1 MEKANKEVRRVA
13 KESRVTLWQIA
24 ARMNRSYS
32 WITQKIRIELS
43 EKEKNEMLAV
53 IDAIA
58 GERNCD
64 DAEN

>member
-58 GERNCD
+58 KECNCGKE
-64 DAEN
+64 EN

>member
-1 MEKANKEVRRVA
+1 MTEKANAEIRKTAQEMGVR
-13 KESRVTLWQIA
+13 LWEIA
-24 ARMNRSYS
+24 EKMGRSYS

-58 GERNCD
+58 KEREN
-64 DAEN
+64 AEN